1 MGLAHCDWRMSR
13 SSKAAAPA
21 CSGPVGP
28 WTHETPHGAFLS
40 EDPFRCHCATI
51 DVLDRPSCAPIRG
64 LARRSWAISGQG
76 RRFLRMRAA
85 GRHDAGTYLPL
96 ADCHD
101 PGSFRL
107 LLARPPE
114 IRPEPRPACR
124 VPALM
129 PAPAVTVSWGT
140 DEGPDPGGLECHS
153 AAVVTLGVC
162 RARRPASPPR

>member
-40 EDPFRCHCATI
+40 EDPLRSLCHDRCPRST
-51 DVLDRPSCAPIRG
+51 LSLAPRSVCVRAG
-64 LARRSWAISGQG
+64 CGSYGAR
-76 RRFLRMRAA
+76 RRFLRMRAS

-96 ADCHD
+96 ANCHD
-101 PGSFRL
+101 PGPFRL
-107 LLARPPE
+107 LLAQSPE